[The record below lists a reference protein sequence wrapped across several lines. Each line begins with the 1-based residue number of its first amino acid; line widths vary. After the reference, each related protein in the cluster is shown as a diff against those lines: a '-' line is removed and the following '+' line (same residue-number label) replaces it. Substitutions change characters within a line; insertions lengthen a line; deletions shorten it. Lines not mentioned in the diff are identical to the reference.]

1 MGGIYPS
8 SNKFV
13 SELLHVVFIEKSVSS
28 FSVVNKIGST
38 TVRLQC
44 GEGDATLISQQLSH
58 SIHTQAR
65 HYEGIVGSSPCRECL
80 SHKGGIAWEKDEQ
93 KSSELHQSEQ
103 ISENEQLQK
112 RKKWVKFTAKE
123 EEEIRGYFATKLAAK
138 TTTTL
143 FSWQEFLRDHPYTI
157 GTRNKSRTR
166 LRTWLSSH
174 KLS

>member
-1 MGGIYPS
+1 MGGIYPR

-13 SELLHVVFIEKSVSS
+13 SELLYVLFIEKSVSS

-65 HYEGIVGSSPCRECL
+65 HYEVIVGSVHAANAFRTKEALRGRRMNKKAVSCTRVNRYQKMNSYRRE
-80 SHKGGIAWEKDEQ
+80 
-93 KSSELHQSEQ
+93 KSERNL
-103 ISENEQLQK
+103 LQK
-112 RKKWVKFTAKE
+112 RKK
-123 EEEIRGYFATKLAAK
+123 RCGYFATKLAAK

-166 LRTWLSSH
+166 SRTWLSSH

>member
-1 MGGIYPS
+1 MGGIYPR

-65 HYEGIVGSSPCRECL
+65 HYEGIVGSVHAANAFRTKEALRGRRMNKKAVSCTRVNRYQKMNSYRRE
-80 SHKGGIAWEKDEQ
+80 
-93 KSSELHQSEQ
+93 KSEWNL
-103 ISENEQLQK
+103 LQK
-112 RKKWVKFTAKE
+112 RKKRYVAILPLNWQPKQQLPFSLDKSFCV
-123 EEEIRGYFATKLAAK
+123 
-138 TTTTL
+138 TTPT
-143 FSWQEFLRDHPYTI
+143 Q
-157 GTRNKSRTR
+157 
-166 LRTWLSSH
+166 
-174 KLS
+174 

>member
-1 MGGIYPS
+1 MGGIYPR

-65 HYEGIVGSSPCRECL
+65 HYEGIVGSVHAANAFRTKEALRGRRMNKKAVSCTRVNRY
-80 SHKGGIAWEKDEQ
+80 Q
-93 KSSELHQSEQ
+93 KVNSY
-103 ISENEQLQK
+103 
-112 RKKWVKFTAKE
+112 R
-123 EEEIRGYFATKLAAK
+123 
-138 TTTTL
+138 
-143 FSWQEFLRDHPYTI
+143 RD
-157 GTRNKSRTR
+157 
-166 LRTWLSSH
+166 TWLFCHWIGSQNNNYPFLLTRVFAWPPLHNRDKKQIQDKVKNMIKFS
-174 KLS
+174 

>member
-65 HYEGIVGSSPCRECL
+65 HYEGIVGSVHAANAFRTKEALRGRRMNKKAVSCTRVNRYQKMNSYRREK
-80 SHKGGIAWEKDEQ
+80 KG
-93 KSSELHQSEQ
+93 
-103 ISENEQLQK
+103 
-112 RKKWVKFTAKE
+112 VKFTAKE

-138 TTTTL
+138 TTTTF
-143 FSWQEFLRDHPYTI
+143 FS
-157 GTRNKSRTR
+157 
-166 LRTWLSSH
+166 
-174 KLS
+174 